1 MAHSI
6 SYINMEHFLKAAISI
21 SQLSTD
27 PKTQVGVLFV
37 RNGSIV
43 SSGCNRIPD
52 RLAVTSDRINV
63 VETRSKFTEHAE
75 RSAVYAA
82 ARHGISL
89 QGTTCI
95 STLFPCIECA
105 RALIGCGAVEL
116 WSPAPDLL
124 SGSKWTESWI
134 ISQNMLE
141 EAGIKIVDTSG

>member
-1 MAHSI
+1 
-6 SYINMEHFLKAAISI
+6 MEPFLNAAVSI

-43 SSGCNRIPD
+43 ASGCNTIPD
-52 RLAVTSDRINV
+52 RLAVTANRVNV

-89 QGTTCI
+89 QGTHV
-95 STLFPCIECA
+95 SPHYFHASNVHGRLSVA
-105 RALIGCGAVEL
+105 VQLSCGAPL
-116 WSPAPDLL
+116 LICLAGQNGQSPGSFHNKCWRKQGSRLL
-124 SGSKWTESWI
+124 THQSK
-134 ISQNMLE
+134 
-141 EAGIKIVDTSG
+141 